1 MKLNNPILLSFI
13 TILIWLIP
21 IGNTHGNTIGHVNI
35 GRVAVENQSFRSQQ
49 IGGEK
54 ALEQV
59 FVKVSGNPSILN
71 NDTIKKAVD
80 NFEQYMVASSFNQ
93 IDEQLFFE
101 ARFNQQKI
109 ESLLM
114 ASGLPVWTNI
124 RPNTTLWL
132 AYSPSLSNEISEQV
146 VVSQNVETELKQAV
160 KQASFSRG
168 VDVVIP
174 LGDFEDATN
183 VSYFDVA
190 NHLMIKVRDS
200 SIRYGTDY
208 FISASLQKI
217 DAQKAQ
223 LAQSLLLEEREK
235 IAINED
241 VSAAAINGELVQDSI
256 STPFL
261 DDALIAQD
269 NISENEMN
277 LQTNVNDNILFVD
290 PIQGS
295 NSSQPTM
302 SIKSLADV
310 TIPDDAEYKLDYV
323 IAKSTDFS
331 FNLKARG
338 RLYSSSDNNLLNQ
351 LINIYANLIATE
363 FSLTSA
369 GDDTDISDLKIDVA
383 NIDSLQDYIE
393 VVELLTSIP
402 AITSVSLISQSGTNS
417 RLLVDQSIA
426 VAQLVSILSLD
437 NRVSL
442 INSKLDDTNTIFINW
457 LK

>member
-21 IGNTHGNTIGHVNI
+21 TGNSHGNTIDHINI
-35 GRVAVENQSFRSQQ
+35 GRVAVENQSFSSQQ
-49 IGGEK
+49 DGGEK

-59 FVKVSGNPSILN
+59 FVKISGNPSILN
-71 NDTIKKAVD
+71 NDTIKRAVD

-124 RPNTTLWL
+124 RPNAALWL
-132 AYSPSLSNEISEQV
+132 AYSPSLSNEVGEQMV
-146 VVSQNVETELKQAV
+146 ISQNVETQLKQTV

-168 VDVVIP
+168 VDIVIP

-183 VSYFDVA
+183 VSYFDVS

-217 DAQKAQ
+217 DAEKAQ

-241 VSAAAINGELVQDSI
+241 VSAATINGEIVQDAI
-256 STPFL
+256 SSPFV
-261 DDALIAQD
+261 DDVLIAQD

-277 LQTNVNDNILFVD
+277 SQINSNDNTLFDD
-290 PIQGS
+290 PEQDS

-302 SIKSLADV
+302 DIRSLADV
-310 TIPDDAEYKLDYV
+310 TIPDDAQYKLDYV

-331 FNLKARG
+331 FILKVTG
-338 RLYSSSDNNLLNQ
+338 RLYALNENDLVNQ

-369 GDDTDISDLKIDVA
+369 SDDADISDLKIDVA

-402 AITSVSLISQSGTNS
+402 AINSVSLITQSGTNS